1 MPSLRKSPKKRSAQK
16 STKIFN
22 LQVFLAHAGIGRTVR
37 HYRPKQTIF
46 LQGERAD
53 AVFYIQDGKVKLS
66 VLSKQGKEATIALV
80 GKGDFLGEGLH
91 RLGSTPPTGNRQC
104 GY

>member
-1 MPSLRKSPKKRSAQK
+1 
-16 STKIFN
+16 
-22 LQVFLAHAGIGRTVR
+22 
-37 HYRPKQTIF
+37 
-46 LQGERAD
+46 
-53 AVFYIQDGKVKLS
+53 VKLS

-80 GKGDFLGEGLH
+80 GEGDFLGEGLH

>member
-22 LQVFLAHAGIGRTVR
+22 PQVFLAHAGIGRTVR

-46 LQGERAD
+46 LQGERATLC
-53 AVFYIQDGKVKLS
+53 FTFRTEK
-66 VLSKQGKEATIALV
+66 
-80 GKGDFLGEGLH
+80 
-91 RLGSTPPTGNRQC
+91 
-104 GY
+104 